1 MEWIGPSPWLRRYLE
16 GTAALGFFTGIAWL
30 CMKAV
35 DLAMLRARMALQN
48 KHQTFAYSVLPLASR
63 VLKIGIAL
71 TAAVTVLSNW
81 GYNTTTI
88 VAGLGVGGVAIALA
102 AQKTIKNLFGGV
114 AVITD
119 RPVTVGDFCKFGDR
133 VGTVED
139 IGLRSTRIRT
149 PDRTL
154 LTVPN
159 GAFSTMTLE
168 NFSQKDK
175 TWFHVML
182 NRRRETTPDQVRELL
197 RAITGILKK
206 NPKVET
212 GSHPVRFVGLGAA
225 SLDLEVAAYVLAIDD
240 DELLPIQEDLYLR
253 ILDAVENAATAL
265 AGGDATGPTLAHS

>member
-1 MEWIGPSPWLRRYLE
+1 
-16 GTAALGFFTGIAWL
+16 
-30 CMKAV
+30 
-35 DLAMLRARMALQN
+35 
-48 KHQTFAYSVLPLASR
+48 
-63 VLKIGIAL
+63 LKIGIAL